1 MRIISFTGRGHKNI
15 LALHDTTIE
24 FTREKRLTKRGD
36 CIILVDSTMAAKDIP
51 EDFKRLMRD
60 DHATLIFE
68 IRVDHLFDTIIA
80 HGSKNLTLED
90 PVSMVI
96 RKSGYI
102 SPRTVAIYANKS
114 ARDLDRKLI
123 GELQKEKRASVTI
136 KLITAIQDHI

>member
-1 MRIISFTGRGHKNI
+1 
-15 LALHDTTIE
+15 
-24 FTREKRLTKRGD
+24 
-36 CIILVDSTMAAKDIP
+36 MAAKDIP
-51 EDFKRLMRD
+51 GDFKRLMRD